1 MLSQLAS
8 LKLPQFERK
17 NLNLNFRSMRTH
29 FLPNARKFLGQTAH
43 FLKTCYIDG
52 FRALLLGKFNQRQAI
67 LIIVATIPILLSVGM
82 LFIPTVLFPTPQHQA
97 FYHFAQTLAGDSIS
111 MIPVVIGAVST
122 TLGLKIPLG

>member
-17 NLNLNFRSMRTH
+17 NLSSTFRSMRTQ
-29 FLPNARKFLGQTAH
+29 FVPTAGKFLAQTAH
-43 FLKTCYIDG
+43 FLKTCYVDG
-52 FRALLLGKFNQRQAI
+52 FKALLMGKFDQRQAI

-82 LFIPTVLFPTPQHQA
+82 LVIPTVLFPTPQHQA
-97 FYHFAQTLAGDSIS
+97 FYHFAQTLADDSIS
-111 MIPVVIGAVST
+111 MVPVVIGAIST